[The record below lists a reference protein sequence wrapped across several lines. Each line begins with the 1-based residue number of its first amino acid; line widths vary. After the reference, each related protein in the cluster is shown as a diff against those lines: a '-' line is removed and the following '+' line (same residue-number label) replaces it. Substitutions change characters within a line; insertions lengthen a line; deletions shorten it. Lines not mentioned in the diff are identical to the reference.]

1 MDLMPVS
8 NIEVFD
14 SSWSKFGAWRWIGH
28 RSVTSS
34 CSSGLFR
41 GDPTT
46 SNTVPRVASPTGTE
60 MAAPVSWTRSEKHTS
75 ELQSR
80 GHIVCRLLLEK
91 KNSEKNTHLHVSIHK

>member
-60 MAAPVSWTRSEKHTS
+60 MAAPVSWTDCPRTTPSRSEEHTS

-80 GHIVCRLLLEK
+80 GQLVCRLLLEK
-91 KNSEKNTHLHVSIHK
+91 KKQQ